1 MENEMIKNFTTEQL
15 TKMIYSKLEPLEY
28 EITLSKPTM
37 ENAFPIIV
45 ILTPLES
52 ITKRYNSQILEKKFQ
67 TTIQC
72 WAKEKYDVM
81 KIMEE
86 VSQILTKSNFL
97 RTSTNLDK
105 FDEVTQNYNMEMT
118 FELKYNGLTN
128 SFI

>member
-52 ITKRYNSQILEKKFQ
+52 IQNDTIHKYWKRNFKPQYNVGQKK
-67 TTIQC
+67 
-72 WAKEKYDVM
+72 
-81 KIMEE
+81 
-86 VSQILTKSNFL
+86 
-97 RTSTNLDK
+97 
-105 FDEVTQNYNMEMT
+105 NMM
-118 FELKYNGLTN
+118 
-128 SFI
+128 S